1 MSAQSCGCDREA
13 GWTCEWHRMAGIGDA
28 RPAMQFMGID
38 VPPTEKTVVIHGCKR
53 QGCTF
58 VSTDPDVVIRHS
70 IRECTAA
77 FVPMGEPREAE

>member
-1 MSAQSCGCDREA
+1 MRLRSGSRMDMRVASDGR
-13 GWTCEWHRMAGIGDA
+13 HRGRAADDAVQGIA
-28 RPAMQFMGID
+28 VQPA
-38 VPPTEKTVVIHGCKR
+38 EKTIVVHCCKR

-77 FVPMGEPREAE
+77 FASMGEPREAE